1 MKNIA
6 LFVTTLLF
14 TTNVFAQNVAATQR
28 RDALKK
34 MNDMTLQKLS
44 AQLPQSK
51 LTTERIAPRDVTLIK
66 PPSSTKFYVYDE
78 NPLKSEYNKLLDQEI
93 KKLYALSQKYKT
105 SKNRGEIWL
114 RLAERFVE
122 KGKIIEMKLQ
132 DDYEKKMKLWDDKK
146 ITKKPAL
153 PKNPG
158 KSFYLRAIQLY
169 EWFIRDFPKDGKVP
183 QALYFLGYSNFES
196 GFDKK
201 GAEYFKELT
210 QRFPSSVYVDE
221 AHFALGEYYFE
232 KEEWTA
238 ALDQY
243 QVLVNKKSAR
253 LFGFS
258 LYKSAWCY
266 YRMGKYEVAVDTL
279 ERVIRLGDA
288 GGGSVEGT
296 KEVNKLRLREEAIK
310 DYVAFYAQTG
320 KYKEAES
327 DFTKAIGSEAKAM
340 VLLDALAYRYSYSG
354 NVTAS
359 TYLFKKLIAANPE
372 AEKAAKYQYQIVQ
385 DYLNINNLKLFKEE
399 MTEWVEKYGPKS
411 YWAQKNAAKPELI
424 KETYNLQETTVR
436 NHTLRLHQ
444 TAISVKTEYSRQVA
458 GDAYKMYLH
467 FFAESPK
474 HSEMRFFY
482 AELLFDMKE
491 YDKAA
496 AQYQWVAENDK
507 KSPYYEKAVINN
519 VLALEKLLPSDAKME
534 EARKKNKEKL
544 AKIPYSPEVKKFEQ
558 ASLLYLQAF
567 PKGEKAAEIRKR
579 LGGLYYVH
587 NDFEPAMNIFRGII
601 KESPNSKDAPV
612 AAEYILDMH
621 NIRSDIDAY
630 QKDGNEFLKNPTIAA
645 SHVGKEIKDNLNKVN
660 FLKADT
666 LSKGGKYSEAARSF
680 EAFAKQHPGS
690 PQAFSAL
697 FNAGVNYEK
706 DGNTTEAI
714 RVYESVLAHPG
725 NAKDQANL
733 KQDVRNILADLYKKM
748 GNLEKAAVA
757 YDQYAAGAPLVKK
770 KAAINN
776 AAIIWM
782 ALGRN
787 KKAQADFEIL
797 DTMSTEKEKTER
809 TYDKAEMFYR
819 AKEYPKAITNYD
831 EFLKTG
837 WRDAQKSLKAM
848 YTIGDIYAKKE
859 QNGQAKAWFEKTIAF
874 YKERGGKVGAKY
886 AAQAKF
892 WLAQKYLADMKAVPS
907 GSSEKAIVEGFQRLK
922 NLQKV
927 LMGHLAEVIKFD
939 YGPSI
944 VAALAAEG
952 ESYEI
957 ISKAFLKSPVPRE
970 YAKAEQAK
978 QFRDLAAQEAA
989 GFLLKA
995 KGAYKSAFEKGKS
1008 LEAYGEP
1015 ILNAARAYHRLAPEE
1030 SQAAGEITT
1039 VGTLLDRTNL

>member
-1 MKNIA
+1 MKNII
-6 LFVTTLLF
+6 LFVTAFLF
-14 TTNVFAQNVAATQR
+14 VSSSLAQSKDPRR
-28 RDALKK
+28 RDALQK
-34 MNDMTLQKLS
+34 MTDMTLQKLS
-44 AQLPQSK
+44 AQLPASK
-51 LTTERIAPRDVTLIK
+51 LTGERVVSRDVSIIK

-122 KGKIIEMKLQ
+122 KGKIIEMKTQ
-132 DDYEKKMKLWDDKK
+132 DDYEKKMKLWEGKQT
-146 ITKKPAL
+146 TKKPIL
-153 PKNPG
+153 TKNPG

-169 EWFIRDFPKDGKVP
+169 EWFIRDFPRDGKVP

-201 GAEYFKELT
+201 GSEYFKELT

-232 KEEWTA
+232 KESWGE
-238 ALDQY
+238 ALEQY
-243 QVLVNKKSAR
+243 NVLVQKKSAR

-258 LYKSAWCY
+258 LYKSAWCH
-266 YRMGKYEVAVDTL
+266 YRMGKFEVAVDTL

-288 GGGSVEGT
+288 GGGTVEGT

-310 DYVAFYAQTG
+310 DYVAFYSQTG

-327 DFTKAIGSEAKAM
+327 DFVKTAGNEKKAIE
-340 VLLDALAYRYSYSG
+340 LLDALAYRYSYSG

-359 TYLFKKLIAANPE
+359 AYLFKKLIANDPDAD
-372 AEKAAKYQYQIVQ
+372 KAAKYQYQIVQ
-385 DYLNINNLKLFKEE
+385 DYLNINNLKAFKEE
-399 MTEWVEKYGPKS
+399 LVEWVEKYGPAS
-411 YWAQKNAAKPELI
+411 AWAQRNANKPELI
-424 KETYNLQETTVR
+424 KETFALQETTVR

-458 GDAYKMYLH
+458 SDAYKMYLTY
-467 FFAESPK
+467 FKDSAK

-491 YDKAA
+491 YEKAA
-496 AQYQWVAENDK
+496 QQYQWVAENDK

-519 VLALEKLLPSDAKME
+519 VLALEKSLPSDAKME
-534 EARKKNKEKL
+534 QQRLKNKDKL
-544 AKIPYSPEVKKFEQ
+544 AKIPYAPEVKKFEQ

-587 NDFEPAMNIFRGII
+587 NDFEPAMGVFRGII

-612 AAEYILDMH
+612 AAEYILDIH
-621 NIRSDIDAY
+621 NIRSDIDSY
-630 QKDGNEFLKNPTIAA
+630 QKDGTEFLKNATIAA
-645 SHVGKEIKDNLNKVN
+645 SPVGKEIKDNLNKVN

-666 LSKGGKYSEAARSF
+666 LSKGGKFSEAGRSF
-680 EAFAKQHPGS
+680 EAFAKAHPGS

-706 DGNTTEAI
+706 DGNANEAI
-714 RVYESVLAHPG
+714 RLYESVLAHPG
-725 NAKDQANL
+725 GDKSQLAL
-733 KQDVRNILADLYKKM
+733 KQDVRNSLAELYRKM
-748 GNLEKAAVA
+748 GQLERAAVA
-757 YDQYAAGAPLVKK
+757 YDAYAAGAPPAKA
-770 KAAINN
+770 KAAITN
-776 AAIIWM
+776 ASILWM
-782 ALGRN
+782 ALGRD
-787 KKAQADFEIL
+787 KKVVADYDQL
-797 DTMSTEKEKTER
+797 DKMSSEKEKNER
-809 TYDKAEMFYR
+809 LFDRAEMHYR
-819 AKEYPKAITNYD
+819 AKDFNRAVRDYD
-831 EFLKTG
+831 EFLKVG

-848 YTIGDIYAKKE
+848 YTIGDINAKRD
-859 QNGQAKAWFEKTIAF
+859 QNGAAKRWFEQTISF

-892 WLAQKYLADMKAVPS
+892 WLTQKYLVEMKAVQ
-907 GSSEKAIVEGFQRLK
+907 GGTSEKSIVEGFQRLK
-922 NLQKV
+922 NLQKT
-927 LMGHLAEVIKFD
+927 LISNLAEVIKFD

-957 ISKAFLKSPVPRE
+957 IARAFAKSPVPRE

-978 QFRDLAAQEAA
+978 QFKDLANQEAA
-989 GFLLKA
+989 GFLQKA

-1008 LEAYGEP
+1008 LEAYGDP
-1015 ILNAARAYHRLAPEE
+1015 LLMSARNYYRLAPEE
-1030 SQAAGEITT
+1030 SQQAGEITT
-1039 VGTLLDRTNL
+1039 VGTLLDRTGL